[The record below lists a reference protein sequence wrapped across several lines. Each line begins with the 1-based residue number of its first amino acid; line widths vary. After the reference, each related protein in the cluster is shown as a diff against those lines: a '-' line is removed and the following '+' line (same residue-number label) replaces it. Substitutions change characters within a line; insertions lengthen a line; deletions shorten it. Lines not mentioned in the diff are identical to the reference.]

1 MRQRFF
7 TEFTCFK
14 GLLYLF
20 AILYVSIYSILS
32 LLQPFFFNAC
42 KDAAPNNVDRGFE
55 NPGYDQRDCYH
66 ARTKYLLFLSP
77 EECSFARRIIIAAV
91 LGGLIGWE
99 RRSADRPAGIR
110 TMSLV
115 SLGAC
120 LFAITSAFAF
130 LDGPMNWDGS
140 RVAAAIPSGVGFL
153 GAGVIWKHTN
163 KDGEGHVVHGLT
175 TAASLW
181 LSAAVGI
188 ACSGELYFAACFT
201 IAVVL
206 LLLRFGPRID
216 ESNANEVEGYD
227 PEFVFGTMEKDI
239 ERGKGG
245 DNEATAIEGTTIF
258 VSETESLLSK
268 SNRPLQ
274 SAYDPTVL
282 ESVRSVASGQEGEY
296 TGNPPSITSPS
307 VIAKRKP
314 RRKATLTD

>member
-20 AILYVSIYSILS
+20 AMMYVSIYSILS
-32 LLQPFFFNAC
+32 LLQPFIFNAC
-42 KDAAPNNVDRGFE
+42 KHAPDHEDHGFE

-77 EECSFARRIIIAAV
+77 EECSFARRIIIAAI

-120 LFAITSAFAF
+120 LFSITSAFAF

-140 RVAAAIPSGVGFL
+140 RVAASVPSGVGFL
-153 GAGVIWKHTN
+153 GAGVIWKHTHT
-163 KDGEGHVVHGLT
+163 DGEGHVVHGLT

-216 ESNANEVEGYD
+216 DSSPHDEEGYD
-227 PEFVFGTMEKDI
+227 PEFVFGTVERDI
-239 ERGKGG
+239 ERGRG
-245 DNEATAIEGTTIF
+245 DNKASAIEGTTIF
-258 VSETESLLSK
+258 VNETESLISK
-268 SNRPLQ
+268 SNRALQ
-274 SAYDPTVL
+274 NAYDPTVL
-282 ESVRSVASGQEGEY
+282 ESLRSVGSGHEGEY
-296 TGNPPSITSPS
+296 AGSPPSITSPS
-307 VIAKRKP
+307 MIAKRKP
-314 RRKATLTD
+314 RRKPTLTD

>member
-1 MRQRFF
+1 MVHRLITRQRFF

-20 AILYVSIYSILS
+20 AILYVFIYSALS
-32 LLQPFFFNAC
+32 LLQPFIFNAC
-42 KDAAPNNVDRGFE
+42 KDVPKNVDRGFE

-153 GAGVIWKHTN
+153 GAGVIWKQTN

-216 ESNANEVEGYD
+216 ESNSHEEEGYD
-227 PEFVFGTMEKDI
+227 PEFVFGTIERDV
-239 ERGKGG
+239 ERGKG
-245 DNEATAIEGTTIF
+245 DASAIEGTTIF
-258 VSETESLLSK
+258 VSETESLISK

-282 ESVRSVASGQEGEY
+282 ESVRSVGSGQEGS
-296 TGNPPSITSPS
+296 PSITSPS
-307 VIAKRKP
+307 AIAKRKP

>member
-1 MRQRFF
+1 MRQKFF
-7 TEFTCFK
+7 TEFTFFK

-20 AILYVSIYSILS
+20 AIAYVSIYSTLS
-32 LLQPFFFNAC
+32 LFQPFFFDAC
-42 KDAAPNNVDRGFE
+42 KDIPAHANRDFE
-55 NPGYDQRDCYH
+55 NPGYDERDCYH

-77 EECSFARRIIIAAV
+77 EECSFARRIIIAAI

-120 LFAITSAFAF
+120 LFSITSAFAF

-163 KDGEGHVVHGLT
+163 KDGDGHIVHGLT

-216 ESNANEVEGYD
+216 DSSHEEEGYD
-227 PEFVFGTMEKDI
+227 PEFMFGTVERDI
-239 ERGKGG
+239 ETVKDFHGG
-245 DNEATAIEGTTIF
+245 SNIEGTTIF
-258 VSETESLLSK
+258 VEESESLLGK
-268 SNRPLQ
+268 IGRTAQ
-274 SAYDPTVL
+274 GVYDPIML
-282 ESVRSVASGQEGEY
+282 ESIRSMTSGQEGDY
-296 TGNPPSITSPS
+296 TTGLPSI
-307 VIAKRKP
+307 IAKRKP
-314 RRKATLTD
+314 RRKATLTE